1 MKIGFDYWQCISH
14 YPDEFRILEDAL
26 VMNKNEVVVISAVGS
41 RKVGTVLAN
50 VLEAIPDIDDC
61 DVHEVVFKHPRESP
75 QLKLAKCQELG
86 VQMFFDDRK
95 DVCDLL
101 NKHGI
106 LAFQV
111 PRKNRGTDIGSEQ
124 I

>member
-101 NKHGI
+101 NQHGI